1 MEVPI
6 KEGVFEY
13 IGDGDK
19 IQILGTQCPNCG
31 ERQFPPLEICPNCS
45 TRGLNNIPLGRTGVI
60 RSYAEINVKNPFWKG
75 ELPYTIVRVDLDG
88 GGKFMSHL
96 IGYESGTDPIGEK
109 VELVARKAYA
119 DKDGND
125 LIAPMYKKIGK

>member
-19 IQILGTQCPNCG
+19 VQVISTQCPTCG
-31 ERQFPPLEICPNCS
+31 EKQFPPAEICPKCI
-45 TRGLNNIPLGRTGVI
+45 TRGLNQIYLGRTGVI
-60 RSYAEINVKNPFWKG
+60 TTYAVVNVKNSFWNG
-75 ELPYTIVRVDLDG
+75 ELPYTIVKVDLDG

-96 IGYESGTDPIGEK
+96 IDYEPGTDPIGEK
-109 VELVARKAYA
+109 VELVAHKAYT
-119 DKDGND
+119 DKEGND
-125 LIAPMYKKIGK
+125 LIAPMYKIIRK